1 MAKRKTKIIQLDNG
15 READAVEELW
25 DALRGAPIFVSGKN
39 KLAWRFAD
47 NAALPLNISRL
58 RAELPRYV
66 TFTRKGKTI
75 DAPGDLLEMF
85 LQVAFDYHW
94 FPNLPED
101 E

>member
-15 READAVEELW
+15 READAVEELR
-25 DALRGAPIFVSGKN
+25 DALRGTPIFVSGII

-47 NAALPLNISRL
+47 NAALPLNIPRL

-66 TFTRKGKTI
+66 TFRKKGKTI

-85 LQVAFDYHW
+85 LQVASDYSW
-94 FPNLPED
+94 FPYLADSE
-101 E
+101 